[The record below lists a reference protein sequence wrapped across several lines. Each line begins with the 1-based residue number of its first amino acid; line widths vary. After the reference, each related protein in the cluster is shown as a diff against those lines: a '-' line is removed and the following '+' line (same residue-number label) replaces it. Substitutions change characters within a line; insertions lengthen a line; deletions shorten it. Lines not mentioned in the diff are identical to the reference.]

1 MSYRFFKTVN
11 LFELPKIQSLF
22 LSYGVKFRVKDFY
35 SNNLTAGW
43 VDPFCVNNE
52 RNLYVHDKD
61 FDVAKEII
69 NKLNKN

>member
-1 MSYRFFKTVN
+1 MSYRFFKTIN

-22 LSYGVKFRVKDFY
+22 LSHGIKFRVKDLY
-35 SNNLTAGW
+35 NNNLAAGW

-52 RNLYVHDKD
+52 RNLYVKDKD
-61 FDVAKEII
+61 FKVAKEII